1 LKELPGSL
9 DGTYERTLQDIDKA
23 NWKFAHRIFQCVA
36 VASRPLHVGELAE
49 FLAFD
54 FDAEPTPTYRTDW
67 RPDDPLGALLSTC
80 SSLIA
85 VVETGN
91 SEVIQFSHFSVKE
104 FLMSVRLASAG
115 DTISRYYVST
125 TPAHTLVAQACLG
138 ILLHLEENVT
148 SDSLKTFP
156 LAEYAAGLW
165 VSHARLANMSA
176 DLQDGM
182 KHLFDPRKRHFAVWV
197 WIFDS
202 AVIWHRSERSIR
214 PSQPQGSCLHYAAF
228 LGLHNLITFL
238 VVECRQDVNAH
249 GFGLKQN
256 PLHMALRGRHVEF
269 VRVLV
274 DHGADVHAR
283 DGHKSTPLHIAAQT
297 GHVGC
302 AQILIEHGADV
313 NAQEVRKWTPLH
325 FALGGGQVEFAQLLV
340 WHGADV
346 NAQNISKSTPLHVAL
361 KGGHVEFAQIL
372 VGHGADVNSQDNYNS
387 TPLHLA
393 LQGGHVEFARVLV
406 GHGAS
411 VNSQDNYEST
421 PLHLASMSGHA
432 EFAQVLIEHGA
443 DVNVLDRLGL
453 TPFELASIRDF
464 RDIMQLLLAHG
475 AVNMRLI

>member
-1 LKELPGSL
+1 MEFLRGCLPARIQQALKELPESL

-23 NWKFAHRIFQCVA
+23 NWKFAHRIFQCIA
-36 VASRPLHVGELAE
+36 VASRPLRVGELAE

-54 FDAEPTPTYRTDW
+54 FDAEPTPTYRVDW
-67 RPDDPLGALLSTC
+67 RPEDPLGALLSTC

-85 VVETGN
+85 VVKTWN

-104 FLMSVRLASAG
+104 FLMSTRLASAG
-115 DTISRYYVST
+115 HTISRYYVST

-148 SDSLKTFP
+148 SHSWKNFP
-156 LAEYAAGLW
+156 LTEYAAELW
-165 VSHARLANMSA
+165 VRHARLANMSA

-202 AVIWHRSERSIR
+202 AVIWHRSGRSIR
-214 PSQPQGSCLHYAAF
+214 PSQPQGSCLHYAAL

-274 DHGADVHAR
+274 GHGADVNAQ
-283 DGHKSTPLHIAAQT
+283 DGHKSTPLHLAAQD
-297 GHVGC
+297 GHVEC

-325 FALGGGQVEFAQLLV
+325 FALRGEQVGFAQVLV
-340 WHGADV
+340 GHGADV
-346 NAQNISKSTPLHVAL
+346 NAQNIFKSTPLHLAL
-361 KGGHVEFAQIL
+361 KGGHVEFA
-372 VGHGADVNSQDNYNS
+372 
-387 TPLHLA
+387 
-393 LQGGHVEFARVLV
+393 HVLFR
-406 GHGAS
+406 HGAS

-432 EFAQVLIEHGA
+432 EFAQVLVEHGA
-443 DVNVLDRLGL
+443 HVNVLDRLGL
-453 TPFELASIRDF
+453 TPFELASIRKF
-464 RDIMQLLLAHG
+464 RDVMQLLFAYG